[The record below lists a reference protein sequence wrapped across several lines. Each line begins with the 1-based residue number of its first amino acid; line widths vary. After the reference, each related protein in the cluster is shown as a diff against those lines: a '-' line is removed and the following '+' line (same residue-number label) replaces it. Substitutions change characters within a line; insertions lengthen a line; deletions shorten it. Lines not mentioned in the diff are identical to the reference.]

1 MALWVGLG
9 CDLSGHGPLACPG
22 RTREGAQGKQVGHP
36 ASLLSEQALLS
47 FGFDRVP
54 AAMPRESRL
63 EETGWA
69 GISPARQV
77 SAQSSPSSEIIDGV

>member
-1 MALWVGLG
+1 MLYSWAGWAGS
-9 CDLSGHGPLACPG
+9 LSEHGPPSRLG

-36 ASLLSEQALLS
+36 ASLLNEQALLL
-47 FGFDRVP
+47 FECDRVP

-69 GISPARQV
+69 GVSPARHV
-77 SAQSSPSSEIIDGV
+77 